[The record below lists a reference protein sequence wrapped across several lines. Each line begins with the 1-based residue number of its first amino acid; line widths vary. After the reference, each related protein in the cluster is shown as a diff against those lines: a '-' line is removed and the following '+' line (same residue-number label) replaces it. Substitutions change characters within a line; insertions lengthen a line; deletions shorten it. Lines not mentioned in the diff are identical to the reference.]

1 MSLPWK
7 NPRQQL
13 TETVGIEGF
22 EIEIPRYNSLLV
34 DEQLEFDKLDK
45 AEAEHQLSLLKFVQA
60 IATDLEANYQGG
72 DPKSASLFV
81 EEAFAVVDGM
91 TSGDVKHGAA
101 LAQHSEQLGEIMARK
116 PNATHQTIRI
126 AECVI
131 NCRVDEDFEWGLES
145 DIPFKFYEAVY
156 QFALKEKF
164 GWPKPVADEP
174 TEQTTE
180 GKSEPT

>member
-72 DPKSASLFV
+72 DPKSASFFV
-81 EEAFAVVDGM
+81 KEAFAVVDGM
-91 TSGDVKHGAA
+91 KSGDGINNSA
-101 LAQHSEQLGEIMARK
+101 LAQHSEQLGEIMAAK
-116 PNATHQTIRI
+116 PDPTRQII
-126 AECVI
+126 DMAELI
-131 NCRVDEDFEWGLES
+131 LKSRVDKNFAWGLFCE
-145 DIPFKFYEAVY
+145 IPFKFYQAVY
-156 QFALKEKF
+156 QFAIKEKF